1 MQWPVYDCLF
11 VYLVV
16 VCLIFRFIYW
26 DRIVYV
32 VGFAAWSGTWGQSHG
47 NENNRKGIQ
56 NANEFIIVDRIF
68 VVKATYVLCIYI
80 L

>member
-1 MQWPVYDCLF
+1 MY
-11 VYLVV
+11 V
-16 VCLIFRFIYW
+16 VC
-26 DRIVYV
+26 
-32 VGFAAWSGTWGQSHG
+32 FASWSGTWGQSHG

-56 NANEFIIVDRIF
+56 NTNEFIIVDRIF